1 MMAPR
6 RRKASIISAESRE
19 CNGARNREGPS
30 ARAARTRYRLV
41 RDLEPG
47 TVTVASTGRSAK
59 GARQCGRAPA
69 GREEA
74 AAVGVVPVIAALGS
88 DGVVDGLADRLVGL
102 LQLLAGG
109 LPRIGG
115 EGGGGVRRA
124 RPGSACPRCPPK
136 PAAHRRSV

>member
-59 GARQCGRAPA
+59 GARQCGPPPA
-69 GREEA
+69 GREGA
-74 AAVGVVPVIAALGS
+74 AAVGVVPVIAVLGPDS
-88 DGVVDGLADRLVGL
+88 VVDGLADRLVSL

-109 LPRIGG
+109 LP
-115 EGGGGVRRA
+115 GVRGEVCGGL
-124 RPGSACPRCPPK
+124 PG
-136 PAAHRRSV
+136 VGG